1 MRRAA
6 SGTGAARLACGGRA
20 FRDFSRA
27 PRAVWRLEGANGERE
42 ADLLEIVDDRTLR
55 KLRRQSGGTSD
66 RFPPSADAFLSR
78 QSLISAPA
86 FVAAVRTVLASL
98 RPVTAG
104 TGERHPKPA
113 KHSVS

>member
-27 PRAVWRLEGANGERE
+27 LRAVWRLEAGRGERE
-42 ADLLEIVDDRTLR
+42 ANLLDIVDDRTLR
-55 KLRRQSGGTSD
+55 KLRRCGGTSD
-66 RFPPSADAFLSR
+66 RLPASVDAFLSR

-113 KHSVS
+113 K